1 MSNSLGTH
9 GLQHTRLPCPSPSP
23 RVCSNSCPSV
33 KLMSLLKLMSQF
45 RGRGG
50 SPRGLWAVLKP
61 DSWGRQMEILSFIFL
76 GLLRFFSYSQSLW
89 CLLRESNE
97 SLLLHYMWSNPLP
110 PLPARSHC
118 PSATLAIPFSA
129 LPPWPLPVSPPHPM
143 LSSPLHGPIHKLQK
157 HRWVDLSGILIP
169 ERGVLFYF

>member
-1 MSNSLGTH
+1 MVVPEVCGQSSSQTH
-9 GLQHTRLPCPSPSP
+9 G
-23 RVCSNSCPSV
+23 
-33 KLMSLLKLMSQF
+33 
-45 RGRGG
+45 G
-50 SPRGLWAVLKP
+50 
-61 DSWGRQMEILSFIFL
+61 QMEILSFIFL